1 MPHRCPIKHTTTQ
14 VVAKDSRIKGITN
27 KYITIQTIF
36 LKIKILTLRHKMIV
50 SMGNLNFEILVD
62 DAFANINT
70 DSSLNPITNKTVL
83 SLINDF
89 EDGSW
94 RYTKFQ
100 RFIWDNIA
108 ETSLSYQERESL
120 VGEPQTTLATAA
132 KNLRLTDKQDDISK
146 GSELAEIVL
155 YGLMKHH
162 YNALPVVPKIFYKQ
176 NPQDNAKGADSV
188 HIVIEGE
195 NDFSI
200 WFGEAK
206 FYNAIEDARLDA
218 IIESVGNSIQTD
230 KLRKENSII
239 TNVSDIDYLI
249 ADEQLKDNIKKLL
262 SHKESIDGL
271 KSKLHI
277 PILLLHE
284 CSITKGITDLTKEY
298 KDGIIAYHKD
308 RANSYFKKQLIKIR
322 DVHRYSEITFH
333 LILFPVPCKK
343 TIVDKFVANVEHHK
357 KQ

>member
-1 MPHRCPIKHTTTQ
+1 M
-14 VVAKDSRIKGITN
+14 G
-27 KYITIQTIF
+27 
-36 LKIKILTLRHKMIV
+36 TL
-50 SMGNLNFEILVD
+50 LFEVLVD
-62 DAFANINT
+62 NTLANVSDDT
-70 DSSLNPITNKTVL
+70 SITPVANNKLL

-89 EDGSW
+89 EDGNW

-108 ETSLSYQERESL
+108 ETSLSYKERESL

-132 KNLRLTDKQDDISK
+132 RSLRLTDKQDDISK

-162 YNALPVVPKIFYKQ
+162 YKALPVVPKIFYKQ

-188 HIVIEGE
+188 HIVIEGD

-206 FYNAIEDARLDA
+206 FYNSIEDARLDKV
-218 IIESVGNSIQTD
+218 IDSVGNSIQTD

-249 ADEQLKDNIKKLL
+249 TNEQIRNNIKILL
-262 SHKESIDGL
+262 SQNASMDIL

-284 CSITKGITDLTKEY
+284 CTKTQNAKRLSPEY
-298 KDGIIAYHKD
+298 KNEIVAYHKN
-308 RANSYFKKQLIKIR
+308 RAESYFRKQINKLG
-322 DVHRYSEITFH
+322 HTYGYSEITFH
-333 LILFPVPCKK
+333 LILFPIPCKK
-343 TIVDKFVANVEHHK
+343 TIVDKFIANVEYHK
-357 KQ
+357 NQ